1 MLVKPINVRKTLKTT
16 YFKLKTACSLSFLF
30 FLCSVSSDFSDIL
43 GTCKVQT
50 SVDKSQILNT
60 VKQKYNLVFKK

>member
-1 MLVKPINVRKTLKTT
+1 MLEKHLKQHIC
-16 YFKLKTACSLSFLF
+16 KLKTACNLSFLF

-43 GTCKVQT
+43 GTWKVQT
-50 SVDKSQILNT
+50 SVNKSQILNT

>member
-1 MLVKPINVRKTLKTT
+1 MLEKHLKQHIC
-16 YFKLKTACSLSFLF
+16 KLKTACSLSFLF